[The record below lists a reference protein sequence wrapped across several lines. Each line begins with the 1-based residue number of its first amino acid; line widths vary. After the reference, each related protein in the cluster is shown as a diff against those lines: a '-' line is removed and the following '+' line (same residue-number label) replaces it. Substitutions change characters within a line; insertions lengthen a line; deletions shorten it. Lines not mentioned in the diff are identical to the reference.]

1 MQRILQTMALLGAFL
16 VLCVGLW
23 QGWSLYVTFKKMAV
37 AYMAI
42 FILGALA
49 VLALQ
54 AAGHEP
60 GDGMEK
66 SPHVGKKAS

>member
-1 MQRILQTMALLGAFL
+1 MQRILQTMALLGTFL

-23 QGWSLYVTFKKMAV
+23 QGWSLFVTFKKMAV

-42 FILGALA
+42 FILGAFA

-60 GDGMEK
+60 EDGTEK
-66 SPHVGKKAS
+66 AQNGGNQAT